1 MTATH
6 YTDDTLD
13 LRPVEGEHDDP
24 IGPVTLPMRT
34 KVGARALGLVA
45 GASAA
50 ALAMQA
56 VLHGA
61 STDTTI

>member
-6 YTDDTLD
+6 HTDDKLD
-13 LRPVEGEHDDP
+13 LRPVDADHDDP
-24 IGPVTLPMRT
+24 IGPLTLPMRT

-56 VLHGA
+56 VLGGA

>member
-1 MTATH
+1 MTAQH
-6 YTDDTLD
+6 LHDHNLD
-13 LRPVEGEHDDP
+13 LRQADAEHDDP

-56 VLHGA
+56 VLAGA